1 MAADTDIPR
10 QAGVAGGL
18 CVMVGGEAKLAAQLV
33 RGGRFLV
40 VMLAPEGKVDAA
52 RRSLQAWGHYGPA
65 TVREAPQPPP
75 RVSTAPPEVFRRH
88 LPFAENL
95 VNLVIV
101 DDLRQSGLWVD
112 EIMRVLRPNGVA
124 MLGGPGSRDDV
135 KRLMDHAGVTDFHLT
150 GTDARWVRIR
160 KPFPPGIDGW
170 THPRYDASSNPVSN
184 DIVAGPPRRIRWV
197 AGPPVGRNNMVTAGG
212 RCFYGNVIARD
223 AFNGLMLWSRP
234 LQTGGV
240 PPVLSDKLLFAVH
253 DRKLLGLDPAT
264 GRTLRTYAEAGAPL
278 EVLHADGTLV
288 MLNHTSVRAISAE
301 TGRRLWSRG
310 ASTPG
315 CLAVGDGAVFYV
327 NGNPRRGEKCSILAI
342 DLATGAVRWQKKM
355 RLHRGEPGDYEWL
368 PRATR
373 CSYQAGRLAMEV
385 STWTD
390 FPEGSGI
397 HVLAAADGKHLWSRA
412 FAPHG
417 AHRRQARAMFAD
429 ETIWIVQNKK
439 IEGLAAATG
448 ETKRRL
454 SGGSGHCY
462 PPVATKRYI
471 WSGEMSVTDL
481 QSGSLVE
488 NRITKGSCS
497 ITAGVI
503 PANGLVYTFPKG
515 CVCWPMLKGFAA
527 LAPAIAGPSVVM
539 SMPGDHPIVERGP
552 AKPPAGAA
560 GADPDRDWPAYR
572 HDAIRSNAT
581 PCRVPAHLA
590 VRWRRPIASTKRP
603 RRPADWDD
611 NPFKPGIITP
621 PVVAGDVAVVAV
633 CDLHRVDAVD
643 AHTGEPRWQFTGDG
657 RIDSAPTLTR
667 GLCLFGTRNGWVYC
681 LRAAD
686 GKLVW
691 RLRSSHPDEPRI
703 IAYGQVESPWPVA
716 GSVLVD
722 GDTAYFAAGRQ
733 FLADGGI
740 RVFAVDPETGEE
752 RWAKPVWQLT
762 PDFHFYAAA
771 ALEFDNYD
779 LLVREGTKVSMS
791 RWRFDARTGE
801 MDIVPKSG
809 FYRTREA
816 GVMVPRGCWSYG
828 PRAGRGAPGRKL
840 KRPPTAFRGNVLV
853 SCTDDRLGLFRRDF
867 HLAGGSQSF
876 DEEWYSERIRVRDA
890 QAGRPTTRAQRLA
903 IGAAWSLP
911 RLTGDAIAAM
921 ILAGDTCFAADEAGR
936 LRTISLADGTA
947 GGDLQ
952 LPARPVWDG
961 IAAAHNRLYVSTA
974 DGALLC
980 LDAPSA
986 ASRPEEGKG
995 TK

>member
-1 MAADTDIPR
+1 MSTTPRDSGAAAIRIWSAFIVLCLAPSIAPAADPEPEVADL
-10 QAGVAGGL
+10 AGVPGGL
-18 CVMVGGEAKLAAQLV
+18 CVIVGDQAKLAADLV
-33 RGGRFLV
+33 RSGKYLTI
-40 VMLAPEGKVDAA
+40 MLAPESKVDAA
-52 RRSLQAWGHYGPA
+52 RASLAAWGHYGPA

-75 RVSTAPPEVFRRH
+75 RVSTAPLEVFRRH

-112 EIMRVLRPNGVA
+112 EIMRVLCPNGVA
-124 MLGGPGSRDDV
+124 MLGKAGTREEIR
-135 KRLMDHAGVTDFHLT
+135 RLMDDAGVTDFQAA
-150 GTDARWVRIR
+150 GTDGPWVRVR
-160 KPFPPGIDGW
+160 KPFPPGTDGW

-184 DIVAGPPRRIRWV
+184 DILAGPPGRIRWV
-197 AGPPVGRNNMVTAGG
+197 IGPPVGSNNMVTAGG

-223 AFNGLMLWSRP
+223 AYNGLMLWSRP

-240 PPVLSDKLLFAVH
+240 PPVLSDELLFAVH

-264 GRTLRTYAEAGAPL
+264 GKTLRTYAEAGEPL

-288 MLNHTSVRAISAE
+288 MLNHTTVRAISAE
-301 TGRRLWSRG
+301 TGQRLWSRG

-315 CLAVGDGAVFYV
+315 CLAVGDGTVFYV

-342 DLATGAVRWQKKM
+342 DLATGAVRWQKTM
-355 RLHRGEPGDYEWL
+355 RLHRGEPDDYEWL
-368 PRATR
+368 PQATR
-373 CSYQAGRLAMEV
+373 CSYQAGRLALEV

-390 FPEGSGI
+390 FPEGNAI
-397 HVLAAADGKHLWSRA
+397 HVLSAADGKHLWSRA

-417 AHRRQARAMFAD
+417 AHRKQARALFAD
-429 ETIWIVQNKK
+429 GTIWIVENGK
-439 IEGLAAATG
+439 IEGLDPATG
-448 ETKRRL
+448 ETKSKL

-527 LAPAIAGPSVVM
+527 LAPAITTPSGAGAV
-539 SMPGDHPIVERGP
+539 SMLSDRPILEPGP
-552 AKPPAGAA
+552 AKAPAGAA

-572 HDAIRSNAT
+572 HDALRSNAT
-581 PCRVPAHLA
+581 TGRVPTRLA

-603 RRPADWDD
+603 RRPRDWDD
-611 NPFKPGIITP
+611 NPFNPGIITP

-633 CDLHRVDAVD
+633 CDQHRVDAVD
-643 AHTGEPRWQFTGDG
+643 AHTGEPRWQFIADG

-691 RLRSSHPDEPRI
+691 RLRATHPDEPRI
-703 IAYGQVESPWPVA
+703 IAYGQVESPWPIA
-716 GSVLVD
+716 GSVLVE
-722 GDTAYFAAGRQ
+722 GDTAWFAAGRQ

-740 RVFAVDPETGEE
+740 RVFAVDPETGKV
-752 RWAKPVWQLT
+752 RWTKRVWQLT

-771 ALEFDNYD
+771 ALEFDDFD

-791 RWRFDARTGE
+791 RWRFEAASGE

-809 FYRTREA
+809 FYRTGEA
-816 GVMVPRGCWSYG
+816 GVMAPRGCWSYG

-840 KRPPTAFRGNVLV
+840 KRPPVAFRDNVLV
-853 SCTDDRLGLFRRDF
+853 SCTDERDGLFRRDF
-867 HLAGGSQSF
+867 
-876 DEEWYSERIRVRDA
+876 R
-890 QAGRPTTRAQRLA
+890 
-903 IGAAWSLP
+903 
-911 RLTGDAIAAM
+911 
-921 ILAGDTCFAADEAGR
+921 
-936 LRTISLADGTA
+936 
-947 GGDLQ
+947 
-952 LPARPVWDG
+952 
-961 IAAAHNRLYVSTA
+961 
-974 DGALLC
+974 
-980 LDAPSA
+980 LDA
-986 ASRPEEGKG
+986 G
-995 TK
+995 